1 MIGIKRTLSAVKLII
16 LIRNSLGRVCNER
29 KFVGRDSLAELA
41 RFLAQL
47 VNHEVPPVRVT
58 PSKLSSGLLL
68 ALVAAVVFFTGS
80 GPAYAQ
86 SNTRYFQMALW
97 TDPTLDADTDIRTF
111 FFGQSQPAQ
120 GPTVLIGYNTAYDY
134 AVGSAGGVTIDW
146 SRVVAVEVDE
156 PYGFPSSP
164 ASLDSSLKLPDGTP
178 ACQVS
183 LAGLNAAIAPMD
195 AKLLQRATELH
206 ALAPRARFWVNF
218 TRAEANWM
226 ATCNKPQAFNRAYID
241 VISADWTDDGN
252 NNDIATAQPFYSVVA
267 ANRPNPKPDQQLA
280 LLPGVYHA
288 PVDQQTHLQGFFD
301 YANQTNTDP
310 NTGQLSCNLPL
321 GPRGVTGIFDG
332 CPMWIVV
339 GWISGTVTVGN
350 TTYVGMLD
358 PASALIKKDWETE
371 RAIPLAPGL
380 AHQRS
385 PAQLLQPILLL
396 LLQPPPPS

>member
-1 MIGIKRTLSAVKLII
+1 L
-16 LIRNSLGRVCNER
+16 
-29 KFVGRDSLAELA
+29 
-41 RFLAQL
+41 LAQL
-47 VNHEVPPVRVT
+47 VNHEVPPVRIT
-58 PSKLSSGLLL
+58 PSKLSSGLLP

-86 SNTRYFQMALW
+86 SNTRSFQMALW

-111 FFGQSQPAQ
+111 FFGHESQPAQ

-134 AVGSAGGVTIDW
+134 ALGNVGGITIDW

-156 PYGFPSSP
+156 PYS
-164 ASLDSSLKLPDGTP
+164 SLDSVLRNSDGSV
-178 ACQVS
+178 ACQPS
-183 LAGLNAAIAPMD
+183 ALSGDIAPID
-195 AKLLQRATELH
+195 AALKQRAMELQ
-206 ALAPRARFWVNF
+206 ALAPKARFWVNF
-218 TRAEANWM
+218 TRGEALWM
-226 ATCNKPQAFNRAYID
+226 QECVNPLAFNRTYID
-241 VISADWTDDGN
+241 VVSADWTDDGN

-267 ANRPNPKPDQQLA
+267 ANRPSSRPDQQLA

-288 PVDQQTHLQGFFD
+288 PVDQLTHLQGFFD

-339 GWISGTVTVGN
+339 GWFSGNITVGN

-358 PASALIKKDWETE
+358 PASALIKQAWETE

-385 PAQLLQPILLL
+385 PAQLIQPILQLM
-396 LLQPPPPS
+396 LQPPPSH

>member
-1 MIGIKRTLSAVKLII
+1 MNGIKRTLSAVKLII

-86 SNTRYFQMALW
+86 SNTRSFQMALW
-97 TDPTLDADTDIRTF
+97 TDPALDADTDIRTF
-111 FFGQSQPAQ
+111 FFGHESQPAQ

-134 AVGSAGGVTIDW
+134 ALGNVGGVTIDW
-146 SRVVAVEVDE
+146 SRVVAVLVDE
-156 PYGFPSSP
+156 PYS
-164 ASLDSSLKLPDGTP
+164 SLDSVLRNGSPGSP
-178 ACQVS
+178 ACQS
-183 LAGLNAAIAPMD
+183 AALNGDIAPID
-195 AKLLQRATELH
+195 AKLQKRAAELQ
-206 ALAPRARFWVNF
+206 ALAPKARFWVNF
-218 TRAEANWM
+218 TRVEAIWM
-226 ATCNKPQAFNRAYID
+226 QKCQSPQTFNRAYID
-241 VISADWTDDGN
+241 VVSADWSDDGA
-252 NNDIATAQPFYSVVA
+252 NNDISTIQPFYSVVA
-267 ANRPNPKPDQQLA
+267 ANRPKPDQQLA

-288 PVDQQTHLQGFFD
+288 PVDQLTHLQGFFD
-301 YANQTNTDP
+301 YANKTNTDP

-339 GWISGTVTVGN
+339 GWFSGTITVGN
-350 TTYVGMLD
+350 TTYVGMLA
-358 PASALIKKDWETE
+358 PASASIKTDWETE
-371 RAIPLAPGL
+371 LAIPLAPGL

-396 LLQPPPPS
+396 MLQPPPPSH